1 MLQEIYQKPFDQQHD
16 ILLEEFENWKGNQ
29 AQLDDLLVIG
39 FKYSSSLKIKTNKKD
54 EKWGD
59 KHILIV
65 EDTDVNYFLI
75 SEVLR
80 NTGVEISRAVNG
92 MEAVEFCKNNN
103 PDLILMDINMP
114 VMDGNTATRAIK
126 SEKKHIPIIAQTAVS
141 DENGQETSLEAGCDD
156 FISKPI
162 DLKTFMATI
171 EKHLFIS

>member
-1 MLQEIYQKPFDQQHD
+1 MLTAVLQKTMAKLIRVKDG
-16 ILLEEFENWKGNQ
+16 IEAIEF
-29 AQLDDLLVIG
+29 V
-39 FKYSSSLKIKTNKKD
+39 
-54 EKWGD
+54 
-59 KHILIV
+59 
-65 EDTDVNYFLI
+65 
-75 SEVLR
+75 
-80 NTGVEISRAVNG
+80 
-92 MEAVEFCKNNN
+92 KNNEV
-103 PDLILMDINMP
+103 DLVLMDINMP